1 MDNISNRILS
11 LLIYIMQKITNQ
23 RQLTEESTGF
33 DISQTNSI
41 RWHNT
46 VWNFTEM
53 LSHDLG

>member
-23 RQLTEESTGF
+23 RQLTKESTGF

-41 RWHNT
+41 R
-46 VWNFTEM
+46 
-53 LSHDLG
+53 